1 MDDETTSAS
10 SRAPWRCQA
19 CGYDARAQSLG
30 EPCAECGTV
39 LGERSLRP
47 AWLDAAQLASMRRLA
62 MAGAC
67 LGLPTILIVTAL
79 ATISHAMPGNLDAVL
94 GVMLYGFTVVG
105 LIAQAVVGAKLA
117 VVGLDGARANW
128 MGLAA
133 VARPFGA
140 AVLIGLVFGFPGVVY
155 ANDPSSE
162 SISTAAVVLWAALYL
177 GTLVLIAVADIALM
191 VRFGRFRRPL
201 ALATTNWHTA
211 AFIARVLLLLPTYL
225 VAMHPFFGWAVAPI
239 AWNAL
244 AVFTFALLW
253 WDLTAAARRGVD

>member
-1 MDDETTSAS
+1 MDDETAS
-10 SRAPWRCQA
+10 TPSRAPWRCQA

-39 LGERSLRP
+39 LGESSLRP
-47 AWLDAAQLASMRRLA
+47 PWVFDAAQLASMRRLA

-67 LGLPTILIVTAL
+67 LGLPTLLIGMAL
-79 ATISHAMPGNLDAVL
+79 GTIARAMPGNLDGVL

-105 LIAQAVVGAKLA
+105 LLAQGALGAQLA
-117 VVGLDGARANW
+117 AVGLDGARERW
-128 MGLAA
+128 MRLAGWA
-133 VARPFGA
+133 RPLGITALVALLFGVDFVARDLHG
-140 AVLIGLVFGFPGVVY
+140 GMR
-155 ANDPSSE
+155 
-162 SISTAAVVLWAALYL
+162 AALGVSVIVGYL
-177 GTLVLIAVADIALM
+177 ATVVLIAVADIALM

-225 VAMHPFFGWAVAPI
+225 VAMYPFFGWAVAPI